1 MQMIAIILAWDDWEY
16 MGMEMH
22 TSQLLGPFRFMI
34 KMTFISHVS
43 ESQSALLKVYFQN
56 TF

>member
-1 MQMIAIILAWDDWEY
+1 MIAIILAWDDWEY